1 MLSLW
6 NYCSQHNNGVIETK
20 WFLAQLEIRRAHEI
34 LVLCS
39 RMPNFPIAL
48 PLTTLTGVQMGAK
61 EDVAQHDFYQ
71 EEMMV
76 HFRPGRDKRKRYL
89 ALLLAEI
96 RNVN

>member
-1 MLSLW
+1 
-6 NYCSQHNNGVIETK
+6 
-20 WFLAQLEIRRAHEI
+20 
-34 LVLCS
+34 
-39 RMPNFPIAL
+39 
-48 PLTTLTGVQMGAK
+48 MGAK